1 MGSTFFT
8 CNCCVIQFK
17 TSDLQRYHM
26 KTEWHRYNLKRRIAN
41 LLPIGAEQ
49 FAEKLQI
56 SEKEQ
61 AENQVDEFGFP
72 VLKPIVN
79 QSNQHNALSVKQKKP
94 IKSKRGRK
102 VGANSLKRN
111 DKDTIV
117 KKKENRSVSPSESI
131 SSQLSN
137 LTVGT
142 ENTNT
147 DYGEDTVSEYGFT
160 SDSNYEYATSDEELD
175 TPDRPIDNKEN
186 EKISITECIYCGKN
200 SKEVERNV
208 KHMFNEH
215 GLFIPERSYLIDL
228 HGLLEFLIRTIII
241 DHNCLCCNF
250 HGSGLESIRAHMGS
264 KRHCRLPYET
274 KEERQL
280 FAPFYDFTYEE
291 YSTDEETHHGTADI
305 SKFSTT
311 PKTECDE
318 EQQEA
323 DITLIPT
330 ENGINANYTTVSID
344 ESGLEL
350 TLPTGARLG
359 HRAGQRYYRQNLP
372 YQSNPNESRR
382 TVTAADRRIIS
393 GVTEKQYKKGMKK
406 MQQLEKTA
414 INTQI
419 RRDIKRVN
427 FQTHYRDELLQ

>member
-1 MGSTFFT
+1 M
-8 CNCCVIQFK
+8 IQFK

-41 LLPIGAEQ
+41 LSPIGAEQ

-72 VLKPIVN
+72 VLKPVMN
-79 QSNQHNALSVKQKKP
+79 QSNHHNTLPVRQKKP
-94 IKSKRGRK
+94 INSKRGRK
-102 VGANSLKRN
+102 VGANLSKGN
-111 DKDTIV
+111 DKDTATE
-117 KKKENRSVSPSESI
+117 KQNRSVSPSGSI

-137 LTVGT
+137 LTVET

-175 TPDRPIDNKEN
+175 MTDKHVDKKEN
-186 EKISITECIYCGKN
+186 EKITITECIYCGKN
-200 SKEVERNV
+200 SREVERNV

-215 GLFIPERSYLIDL
+215 GLFIPERSFLIDL
-228 HGLLEFLIRTIII
+228 NGLLEFLIRVIVI

-250 HGSGLESIRAHMGS
+250 QGSGLESVRAHMDS

-280 FAPFYDFTYEE
+280 FAPFYDFTYDD
-291 YSTDEETHHGTADI
+291 YSSKNSQADKEDVSKLSTIRGTNNDEEDSEI
-305 SKFSTT
+305 DSTSV
-311 PKTECDE
+311 P
-318 EQQEA
+318 A
-323 DITLIPT
+323 
-330 ENGINANYTTVSID
+330 ENDINANYTTVSID

-372 YQSNPNESRR
+372 SQPNPNESRR
-382 TVTAADRRIIS
+382 TVTAADRRMIS

-406 MQQLEKTA
+406 MQQLEKNA

-419 RRDIKRVN
+419 RREIKRVN